1 MGNSLAHELFEL
13 VSLISRMRHGFVMN
27 SMIES
32 EQFQLELRK
41 VFGVKYTDNYS
52 ARFVIKIGDKRS

>member
-1 MGNSLAHELFEL
+1 
-13 VSLISRMRHGFVMN
+13 MN

-52 ARFVIKIGDKRS
+52 ARFVIKIRDKRS